1 MNLQWYPGHMA
12 KTRRILSENIK
23 MVDVVLELLDARIPK
38 SSKNPIIDEIVGT
51 KPRIIVLN
59 KSDLAD
65 ERISRQWEEWYTS
78 NGYTCIFV
86 NSIKGT
92 GIASLKSKL
101 MEIMKDKI
109 EKEKQKG
116 RKFRPI
122 RTMVVGIPNVGK
134 SSFINKIAGRASAIT
149 GDKPGVTRGKQWI
162 RLNSQIDLLDTPGV
176 LWPKFEDQETG
187 LNLAFTGAIKDEV
200 FDIVEVASILMERLS
215 KKYPDEL
222 KSRFKLDS
230 LAADNNLALL
240 EAAGRKRGCVIS
252 GGEIDYYR
260 IAAIVL
266 DEFRGGKIG
275 RITLETPMDTDIVR
289 SDNND

>member
-1 MNLQWYPGHMA
+1 M
-12 KTRRILSENIK
+12 
-23 MVDVVLELLDARIPK
+23 
-38 SSKNPIIDEIVGT
+38 
-51 KPRIIVLN
+51 
-59 KSDLAD
+59 
-65 ERISRQWEEWYTS
+65 
-78 NGYTCIFV
+78 
-86 NSIKGT
+86 
-92 GIASLKSKL
+92 
-101 MEIMKDKI
+101 
-109 EKEKQKG
+109 
-116 RKFRPI
+116 
-122 RTMVVGIPNVGK
+122 
-134 SSFINKIAGRASAIT
+134 
-149 GDKPGVTRGKQWI
+149 
-162 RLNSQIDLLDTPGV
+162 